1 MTANGPPFG
10 FAIRRNGSCLRDIG
24 ECDTDAGKDPVTSQ
38 HFFRCCPTG
47 ATCSD
52 ANTGLCC
59 PDEED
64 CRQEVSNPAHCA
76 NETWDLY
83 RNYDGGHF
91 CCEQGQYGFNRTQGG
106 VGCGTEQELMI
117 ESRTSLSPVSL
128 GATPTPSS
136 SPISSSSPTSS
147 NSPTSSSSPASSSS
161 SSSNAGAIA
170 GGVVGGVAGLAI
182 IVALLWYFMR
192 RRPQKQQ
199 PQAQTPVT
207 GAAMLQHES
216 FQPPGIPSELDG
228 NASVSELPSHKEN
241 TLHELPESAKSR

>member
-128 GATPTPSS
+128 GKIQVLLKTRHAPSS
-136 SPISSSSPTSS
+136 DIT
-147 NSPTSSSSPASSSS
+147 
-161 SSSNAGAIA
+161 
-170 GGVVGGVAGLAI
+170 
-182 IVALLWYFMR
+182 R
-192 RRPQKQQ
+192 RDPNTEQLPDIEQLTDFKQLPNIEQ
-199 PQAQTPVT
+199 F
-207 GAAMLQHES
+207 S
-216 FQPPGIPSELDG
+216 GIE
-228 NASVSELPSHKEN
+228 
-241 TLHELPESAKSR
+241 

>member
-106 VGCGTEQELMI
+106 VGRDPNTEQLPDI
-117 ESRTSLSPVSL
+117 EQLTDFKQLPNIEQFS
-128 GATPTPSS
+128 G
-136 SPISSSSPTSS
+136 ID
-147 NSPTSSSSPASSSS
+147 
-161 SSSNAGAIA
+161 SNAGAIA

-192 RRPQKQQ
+192 RRPLKQQ

>member
-106 VGCGTEQELMI
+106 VGRDPNTEQLPDI
-117 ESRTSLSPVSL
+117 EQLTDFKQLPNIEQFS
-128 GATPTPSS
+128 G
-136 SPISSSSPTSS
+136 ID
-147 NSPTSSSSPASSSS
+147 
-161 SSSNAGAIA
+161 SNAGAIA